1 MRKLIKTNVARCLVH
16 FLVLGAALL
25 MSACGSKQSVKLYT
39 LNDLPPNLS
48 ALKFDAPNSKGL
60 NSSVSNLNAINLN
73 SPKVKNSKTLPA
85 SSLKGF
91 TLKVFS
97 PQSALYLKSEDIAY
111 IKGNKFGS
119 YSEHAFNS
127 APVALFRQNLMYKLE
142 AANAFKAVVSELSLV
157 KADFVLES
165 VLEHF
170 EQVFDANNQSM
181 VQISANISLLKGDK
195 LLAQRHFSKQ
205 MRVRAFSPAASIE
218 AFELALNA
226 LNDEITIWIL
236 QSLSFERF

>member
-1 MRKLIKTNVARCLVH
+1 MRKWIKTNVARCLVH

-48 ALKFDAPNSKGL
+48 ALKFDAL
-60 NSSVSNLNAINLN
+60 SSSASNLNVKNLN
-73 SPKVKNSKTLPA
+73 SPKAKNSKTLPA

-91 TLKVFS
+91 TLKIFS
-97 PQSALYLKSEDIAY
+97 PQSALYLKSEDITY
-111 IKGNKFGS
+111 IKGNEFGS

-157 KADFVLES
+157 KADFTLES

-236 QSLSFERF
+236 HTTMS